1 MPCLKN
7 GRPWRSV
14 LSWGVCFRMCHLLYS
29 QMLKVK
35 KHPKLWGPSCCVC
48 VLLTACP
55 GCGQHG
61 FCQRC
66 QRACWRA
73 GTALSDSH
81 PSPDSKAGKWE
92 AWEQSQCSDH
102 SFRGEEDA
110 TEENQNEFSL
120 GLPNTLYADSSDLE
134 KFIHRCE
141 FFNSLAANFFLKNS
155 HSNVGKDF
163 WY

>member
-1 MPCLKN
+1 MREKLAKY
-7 GRPWRSV
+7 PWYHDALPKEWETMKISIV
-14 LSWGVCFRMCHLLYS
+14 LRGLLQDVPPAVLTDVES
-29 QMLKVK
+29 EEA
-35 KHPKLWGPSCCVC
+35 PKIVGPSCCVC

-134 KFIHRCE
+134 NFIHRCE
-141 FFNSLAANFFLKNS
+141 FFNSLAAIFF
-155 HSNVGKDF
+155 
-163 WY
+163 